1 MTPLAAVKFTWLL
14 GAVALA
20 GYLLVRRRKLGRT
33 TQVAGWLVVLGA
45 AAVGAGL
52 VKLPNLEELILKV
65 GEALGPWTYLL
76 VGTLAFLETGA
87 FIGLVAPGETAVI
100 VGGLVAGQGK
110 ISLPILIALVW
121 TCAVAGD
128 LLSYTIG
135 RRLGRGFLLR
145 HGEPLKITESR
156 LQTVEGFFDRHGGA
170 TILIGRFIGFVRALA
185 PFIAGTA
192 RMPLRTFLPYDVLGA
207 GAWSATFCVLGY
219 VFWKSF
225 HELTQY
231 VSRGLFAFAL
241 VVGIAVGIWFLIQ
254 LRRDPERRERVRAWL
269 AEHEDQ
275 RAWRPVVR
283 AAGPLWRWFGRPA
296 AAGADEVAMFSLR
309 RVKPGALGLELTTL
323 LALLAVGGYVF
334 YLVGNA
340 VRPGGTGGLARF
352 DDMAASLARS
362 LADASLIDAAKVFT
376 EIGSLPFVAAVVALT
391 AVGAVVRRRALDAAV
406 LVAGLGLSY
415 AAVHLAKA
423 AYDRPRP
430 SGSLIETTL
439 SSYPS
444 GHVVYAVGLVA
455 CATVLVRAGTGWAV
469 RVGAETVAL
478 GLVAVVVV
486 TRVYLHAIHLSDAV
500 GGIALGVA
508 VWAFTGSV
516 ALVAAHVRHNGDRSP

>member
-1 MTPLAAVKFTWLL
+1 MTPLAAVKLTWLL

-33 TQVAGWLVVLGA
+33 TQIAGWLVVLGA

-76 VGTLAFLETGA
+76 VGILAFLETGA

-110 ISLPILIALVW
+110 ISLPILIAVVW

-128 LLSYTIG
+128 LLSYTVG
-135 RRLGRGFLLR
+135 RRLGRDFLLR
-145 HGEPLKITESR
+145 HGERLKITESR
-156 LQTVEGFFDRHGGA
+156 LQTVEGFFDRRGGV

-185 PFIAGTA
+185 PFVAGTA

-219 VFWKSF
+219 VFWQSF
-225 HELTQY
+225 HQLTQY

-241 VVGIAVGIWFLIQ
+241 VVAIGVGIWFLIQ

-269 AEHEDQ
+269 AEHEDE
-275 RAWRPVVR
+275 RGWRPIVR
-283 AAGPLWRWFGRPA
+283 AAGPLWRRLGRPA

-323 LALLAVGGYVF
+323 LALLAVGGYTF
-334 YLVGNA
+334 FLIGNA
-340 VRPGGTGGLARF
+340 VRPGGTGGLARL
-352 DDMAASLARS
+352 DDMAARLARS
-362 LADASLIDAAKVFT
+362 LSDSSLVDVAKLVT
-376 EIGSLPFVAAVVALT
+376 QIGSLPFVTAVVVLT
-391 AVGAVVRRRALDAAV
+391 AVGVAVRRRTIDAAV

-415 AAVHLAKA
+415 LAVHLGKA
-423 AYDRPRP
+423 VYDRPRP
-430 SGSLIETTL
+430 GGSLVETTL

-444 GHVVYAVGLVA
+444 AHAAYAIALVA

-478 GLVAVVVV
+478 GLVAVVAV
-486 TRVYLHAIHLSDAV
+486 TRVYLRASHLSDVA

-516 ALVAAHVRHNGDRSP
+516 ALVVSHVRHNGDRSP